1 MKITFD
7 GVTVEQAK
15 QLIDIVKEDKP
26 NIKLERIKPTAEI
39 AWCEAAFEFA
49 IKSSTGDYRTM
60 WRSRLKDVLKCLR

>member
-7 GVTVEQAK
+7 GVTVEEAK
-15 QLIDIVKEDKP
+15 KLIDIVKEDKP
-26 NIKLERIKPTAEI
+26 NIKLKRIRPAAEI

-49 IKSSTGDYRTM
+49 IQNSIGGYKTM